1 MQIPSAPSKA
11 GKHFSRAV
19 RLVALALC
27 LAFGGF
33 LGVLLAMHWHS
44 KLLFVPAVGCVV
56 IGVLGGIS
64 AILYGWWSIAFGS
77 RQ

>member
-11 GKHFSRAV
+11 GKHFNRAV
-19 RLVALALC
+19 RLVVVALC

-33 LGVLLAMHWHS
+33 FGVLLATHWHS

-56 IGVLGGIS
+56 VGIPGGIA
-64 AILYGWWSIAFGS
+64 AILYGWWSILFGS